1 MSSDS
6 NTLTQLTSHPAKP
19 QQKHPAFF
27 KFSYLYF
34 RNKSSTFC
42 LCKVALATY
51 SLTQWAKMFVLHAQ
65 HYITNVMVYN
75 SAYENMW
82 GNHAYHVASRPGYIY
97 MQSYVV
103 SRS

>member
-1 MSSDS
+1 
-6 NTLTQLTSHPAKP
+6 
-19 QQKHPAFF
+19 
-27 KFSYLYF
+27 
-34 RNKSSTFC
+34 
-42 LCKVALATY
+42 
-51 SLTQWAKMFVLHAQ
+51 MFVLHAQ